1 MCFTQCCLYR
11 CISQF
16 GPSSGGYLFFTSWFL
31 CDIHLDFFSCHLS
44 WSFYSFNKSYSRVCC
59 IKHLAFKTFAQK
71 NFLSEYWISDKS
83 YKFSVFLCSFCEPVP
98 KNNQQ
103 EKQKDFSLLRY
114 QLNVHVFINV
124 YRQVLF
130 FWPIATFLIF
140 MKFYFCSRLEQPETW
155 STMYMCVIILSVS
168 HWSLCFTELST
179 NECYKHFPSIFPS
192 SV

>member
-1 MCFTQCCLYR
+1 MLFIPMHFTIWPKFWWLFIFYR
-11 CISQF
+11 LI
-16 GPSSGGYLFFTSWFL
+16 L

-44 WSFYSFNKSYSRVCC
+44 WSFYSFNKSNSRVCC

-103 EKQKDFSLLRY
+103 EKQKDFSLLWY

-130 FWPIATFLIF
+130 FCPIATFLIF
-140 MKFYFCSRLEQPETW
+140 MKFYFCSRL
-155 STMYMCVIILSVS
+155 
-168 HWSLCFTELST
+168 
-179 NECYKHFPSIFPS
+179 
-192 SV
+192 

>member
-16 GPSSGGYLFFTSWFL
+16 GPSSGGYLFFYRLIL
-31 CDIHLDFFSCHLS
+31 CDINMDFFSCHLS

-83 YKFSVFLCSFCEPVP
+83 YKFCVFLCSFCEPVP

-130 FWPIATFLIF
+130 FCPIATFLIF
-140 MKFYFCSRLEQPETW
+140 MKFYFCSRL
-155 STMYMCVIILSVS
+155 
-168 HWSLCFTELST
+168 
-179 NECYKHFPSIFPS
+179 
-192 SV
+192 